1 MRATDLLRDDHRKVH
16 DMFLELEALAPG
28 QADDRQALWQEI
40 VAELNVHAQAE
51 EAAFYPAVRAASR
64 RIDDAEAGH
73 QHLRSVIA
81 EVESYDPS
89 SEEFAGGVRLVRQIV
104 HAHDMEEEGGIFL
117 DAERLGSDELERLGA
132 ELEQRKQA
140 LQGARPPGARA
151 EGRAAARTK
160 KIA

>member
-1 MRATDLLRDDHRKVH
+1 MRATDLLREDHRKVH
-16 DMFLELEALAPG
+16 DMFLELEAMPPG
-28 QADDRQALWQEI
+28 QGDGRQALWQQI

-73 QHLRSVIA
+73 RHLRTVIA
-81 EVESYDPS
+81 EVESYDPG
-89 SEEFAGGVRLVRQIV
+89 SEQFAGGVRLVRQIV
-104 HAHDMEEEGGIFL
+104 NAHVMEEEGGIFL
-117 DAERLGSDELERLGA
+117 DAERLGPDELERLGA

-140 LQGARPPGARA
+140 LQGARQPGARA
-151 EGRAAARTK
+151 EGRAPAPTK